1 MLTEELN
8 AKFWQKK
15 KVLITGHNGFK
26 GTWLCTLLDML
37 NAEIFGISLPPET
50 DPAMCNVI
58 GLQDFVSETVLDV
71 RDLPKLTSL
80 VSSISPDII
89 IHMAAQSLVSAGYS
103 DPVNTFSTNV
113 MGTVNL
119 LEASRTALSDKNVLI
134 LIVSS
139 DKCYLNNEV
148 ECI

>member
-1 MLTEELN
+1 MGSR
-8 AKFWQKK
+8 
-15 KVLITGHNGFK
+15 VLG
-26 GTWLCTLLDML
+26 CTLLDML
-37 NAEIFGISLPPET
+37 NAEIFGISLPQET

-89 IHMAAQSLVSAGYS
+89 IHMAAQSLVSARVFGSSEY
-103 DPVNTFSTNV
+103 FSTNV

-139 DKCYLNNEV
+139 INV
-148 ECI
+148 T